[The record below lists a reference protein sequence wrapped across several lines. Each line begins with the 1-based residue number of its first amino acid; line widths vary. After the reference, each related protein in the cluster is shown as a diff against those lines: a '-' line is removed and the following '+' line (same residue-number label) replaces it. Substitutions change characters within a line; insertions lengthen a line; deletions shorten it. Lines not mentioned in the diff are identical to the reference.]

1 MRLNT
6 LIKDL
11 CFDKRIVE
19 WGVRYNVITYKD
31 YRNYLKS
38 LPDLSDKK
46 KSIID
51 IPVEQQ
57 NTLEEDQEPSA
68 E

>member
-46 KSIID
+46 KSIMD
-51 IPVEQQ
+51 TSVEQQ
-57 NTLEEDQEPSA
+57 NTLEENQESSA